1 MQKLVDALE
10 TKIAEYQAVMD
21 TGPEGYNRWYKG
33 VVAGLEFGRDMALEL
48 QKDLAADATRVVVE
62 NLIEMKGQVITAL
75 EADLQD
81 AIDNDRRMQESVIA
95 EKLGQL
101 RIEKKTLESVLV
113 PEASNG

>member
-21 TGPEGYNRWYKG
+21 TGPEGFNKWYEG
-33 VVAGLEFGRDMALEL
+33 VVAGLEFGRDMAVEL
-48 QKDLAADATRVVVE
+48 QKDLTADVTRVVVE

-75 EADLQD
+75 EADLLD
-81 AIDNDRRMQESVIA
+81 AVENDRRMQESVIA

-101 RIEKKTLESVLV
+101 RIEKKALEGALV
-113 PEASNG
+113 VEGQ